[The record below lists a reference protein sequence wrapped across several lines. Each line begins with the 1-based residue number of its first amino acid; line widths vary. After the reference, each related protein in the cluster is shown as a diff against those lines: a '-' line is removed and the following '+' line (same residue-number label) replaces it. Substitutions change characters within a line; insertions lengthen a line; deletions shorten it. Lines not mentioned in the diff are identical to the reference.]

1 MKPTSLVFLLAWSAL
16 PASSDA
22 FPTVHRQDHGVR
34 YIARPRYVPRHD
46 VVGDRPTSRANNAR
60 GRNNIQS
67 SAFASIRPLRSTSQ
81 HPSDDSGSGN
91 LTTDSDIA
99 MRALS
104 VRGGD
109 ATAAPVV
116 SIADKTKAFASKNF
130 FLIGMVVAVSLAKL
144 FPELGKNGSILR
156 PELFIGN
163 YGVTVIFLL
172 SGLSLKLADLANAA
186 SNVKLNGMIQL
197 TTFGAWPFLV
207 GLPLT
212 KGIQSFLPSL
222 LPKPL
227 LDGLLILTCL
237 PTTINMCII
246 LTSASGGNVATAL
259 CNTVI
264 SNLAGIFLTP
274 ALLLRFFGR
283 GIELP
288 FAELVGKLA
297 NKVLLPVAVG
307 QALRATPAK
316 DLYSDRTGFFKRL
329 QEMVLLGIVW
339 NAFCNA
345 FSRGLGLEPSHAIAL
360 LVLLPLLH
368 LGSLLVLFSFFR
380 SKLFIGNDGD
390 YGEAAAATFCGAHK
404 TLAFGLPLINTV
416 FEGNP
421 NLASYCAP
429 IMLMH
434 PLQLVIGSAM
444 VPFFEKFTK
453 KEKVE

>member
-1 MKPTSLVFLLAWSAL
+1 MKPILLVFLLASSAL
-16 PASSDA
+16 PARSDA
-22 FPTVHRQDHGVR
+22 FPIIHHNVAHRVH
-34 YIARPRYVPRHD
+34 PSP
-46 VVGDRPTSRANNAR
+46 RANANAHGQKHIR
-60 GRNNIQS
+60 R
-67 SAFASIRPLRSTSQ
+67 SAFALPSLRSTS
-81 HPSDDSGSGN
+81 HPSDGDANGN
-91 LTTDSDIA
+91 TSASRAA
-99 MRALS
+99 MRALA

-109 ATAAPVV
+109 AAP

-156 PELFIGN
+156 PELFIGK

-172 SGLSLKLADLANAA
+172 SGLSLKLAELANAA
-186 SNVKLNGMIQL
+186 SNLKLNGLIQL

-212 KGIQSFLPSL
+212 KGIESFLPNL

-227 LDGLLILTCL
+227 LEGLLILTCL

-274 ALLLRFFGR
+274 ALLLRFFGK

-297 NKVLLPVAVG
+297 NKVLLPVAIG

-316 DLYSDRTGFFKRL
+316 DFYSNRTKFFKRL

-360 LVLLPLLH
+360 LILLPLLH
-368 LGSLLVLFSFFR
+368 LGSLLALFSMFR
-380 SKLFIGNDGD
+380 SKILNITT
-390 YGEAAAATFCGAHK
+390 GEAAAATFCGAHK

-453 KEKVE
+453 EEE